1 MTKLDYYWLSNK
13 AWSHRLPNGTRVINE
28 DAPKEAKDSYERY
41 LQQSKKA
48 EERGTV

>member
-13 AWSHRLPNGTRVINE
+13 EWSRRLPNGMRVIKE

-41 LQQSKKA
+41 LELSKKA
-48 EERGTV
+48 AKRGTI